1 MITPRNAGFTLLEIC
16 LALLIGLMIIVLAV
30 PSVAGLLAEQRLK
43 QSFERFDR
51 LVSQAR
57 LRSAAEQRAYVL
69 AWDRTGIALLPAE
82 RLGKSESAGAE
93 ARLDFE
99 EKAEFQLRRTAALTR
114 NPAAEWTFWG
124 NGTCEPAEVSFQ
136 SDAGSWLVRY
146 DALTG
151 RGTFLKSDVR

>member
-1 MITPRNAGFTLLEIC
+1 VITSRNAGFTLLEIC
-16 LALLIGLMIIVLAV
+16 LALVIGLMIIVLAV
-30 PSVAGLLAEQRLK
+30 PSIAGLLAEQRLK
-43 QSFERFDR
+43 QSFDRFDG

-57 LRSAAEQRAYVL
+57 LRSVAEQRAYVL
-69 AWDRTGIALLPAE
+69 AWDREGIALLPAE
-82 RLGKSESAGAE
+82 RLGQGESSGPA
-93 ARLDFE
+93 ARLAFE
-99 EKAEFQLRRTAALTR
+99 EKAQFQLRRTAALTR

-136 SDAGSWLVRY
+136 GEAGSWLVRY